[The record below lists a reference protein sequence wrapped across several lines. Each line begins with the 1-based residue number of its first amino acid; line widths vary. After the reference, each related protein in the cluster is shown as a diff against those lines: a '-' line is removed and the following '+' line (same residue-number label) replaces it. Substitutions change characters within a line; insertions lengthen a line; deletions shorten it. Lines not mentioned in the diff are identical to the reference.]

1 MGGWGEATGR
11 PVRHP
16 PQPCAQAAAL
26 QETSQVSVQLQPLL
40 SAPASDFLFPLIWE
54 NGDWLRVSRDF
65 SGYLKNASHYFPEIV
80 S

>member
-1 MGGWGEATGR
+1 MGGGHGQACPSPVSALRPGR
-11 PVRHP
+11 S
-16 PQPCAQAAAL
+16 L

-65 SGYLKNASHYFPEIV
+65 SGYLKNASHYFPEII